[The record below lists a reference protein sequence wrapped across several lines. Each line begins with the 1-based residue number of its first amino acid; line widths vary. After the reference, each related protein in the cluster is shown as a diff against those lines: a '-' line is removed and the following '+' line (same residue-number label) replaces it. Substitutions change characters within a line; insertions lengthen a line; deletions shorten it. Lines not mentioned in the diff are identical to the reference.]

1 LQASLPHS
9 ISDERFVFSFA
20 SDLDAS
26 ARASADLRRTGF
38 ADGKIGSVGTATLI
52 GFSRSKLSPHAH
64 PARESARSTANNHF
78 IFAPVM
84 QGEARILPLM
94 LSKQT
99 VKEMNL
105 RGRLLIC

>member
-1 LQASLPHS
+1 
-9 ISDERFVFSFA
+9 
-20 SDLDAS
+20 
-26 ARASADLRRTGF
+26 
-38 ADGKIGSVGTATLI
+38 
-52 GFSRSKLSPHAH
+52 
-64 PARESARSTANNHF
+64 
-78 IFAPVM
+78 M